1 MSGMKAVVSLSLASV
16 IGLTLLVLACT
27 LPSEGT
33 WWPMFVIVFYLL
45 SPLPLLIAR
54 NVYECELNV
63 ASPGIEFALF
73 ATTGIVFSA
82 FSLPFILAHAGVI
95 RATSVLLTCVASV
108 FMFGTVY
115 SWFKVNNDDEYSAN
129 IF

>member
-1 MSGMKAVVSLSLASV
+1 MSGLKAVVSLSLAAV
-16 IGLTLLVLACT
+16 IGLTLLVLACVLT
-27 LPSEGT
+27 SEGT

-45 SPLPLLIAR
+45 SPLPILIAR
-54 NVYECELNV
+54 NVYDCEFNV

-82 FSLPFILAHAGVI
+82 FALPFILAHAGVI
-95 RATSVLLTCVASV
+95 QTTAVLLTCVASV
-108 FMFGTVY
+108 FMFGTIY
-115 SWFKVNNDDEYSAN
+115 SWFRVNSEDDYSAN